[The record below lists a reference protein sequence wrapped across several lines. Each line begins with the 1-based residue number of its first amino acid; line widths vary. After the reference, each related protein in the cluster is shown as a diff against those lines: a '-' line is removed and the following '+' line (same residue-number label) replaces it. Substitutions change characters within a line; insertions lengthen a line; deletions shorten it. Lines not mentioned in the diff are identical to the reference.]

1 MGVRATYNVNDK
13 VAVAGYVVNG
23 WNNTVAT
30 IDKKT
35 FIGQVTVKPISKL
48 TATETY
54 IGGPQIPNTTDWRHV
69 SDTVAT
75 YSLTPKLSLAG
86 NYDYGRDKESGA
98 TVRWQGVAAYAKF
111 QANDWFALAP
121 RWEYYDD
128 EHGFTTSAAQKIKEF
143 TITGEFKHKDG
154 VLARLEYRHD
164 YSDIPFFLKNANRFS
179 DHQDTFTIG
188 LLYAFSTK

>member
-1 MGVRATYNVNDK
+1 MGVRATYALNDK

-35 FIGQVTVKPISKL
+35 VIGQVTVKPISKL

-98 TVRWQGVAAYAKF
+98 TVRWKGVAGYGKF
-111 QANDWFALAP
+111 QANDWFALVP

-128 EHGFTTSAAQKIKEF
+128 EHGFTSGAAQKMKEF
-143 TITGEFKHKDG
+143 TITSEFKHKDG

-164 YSDIPFFLKNANRFS
+164 YSDIPFFLKNNRFS
-179 DHQDTFTIG
+179 DHQDTFTVG
-188 LLYAFSTK
+188 LIYAFSTK